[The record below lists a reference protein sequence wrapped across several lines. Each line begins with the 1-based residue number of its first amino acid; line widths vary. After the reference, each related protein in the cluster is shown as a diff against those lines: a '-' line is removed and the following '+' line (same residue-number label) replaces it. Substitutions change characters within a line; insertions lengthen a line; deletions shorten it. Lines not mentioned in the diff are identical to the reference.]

1 MPRAIDITGQRF
13 GRLVAL
19 AREGSQKNEGWTWRC
34 VCDCGSEVVSTSRN
48 LRSGNTR
55 SCGCLR
61 RETTSARSR
70 KHGASNGGGV
80 RSAAKEYQT
89 WQAMKDRCGN
99 PDSESFATYGG
110 RGIAVCE
117 RWRESFESF
126 LADMGPKPSPSHSID
141 RIDNDG
147 GYCPEN
153 CRWATPKEQARNTRK
168 SLVIVAFGESM
179 IAADWA
185 ERTGIP
191 AATIKSRLRLGLHP
205 EAALSSRWFR
215 RGTKPRAAA

>member
-1 MPRAIDITGQRF
+1 M
-13 GRLVAL
+13 
-19 AREGSQKNEGWTWRC
+19 
-34 VCDCGSEVVSTSRN
+34 
-48 LRSGNTR
+48 
-55 SCGCLR
+55 
-61 RETTSARSR
+61 
-70 KHGASNGGGV
+70 

-99 PDSESFATYGG
+99 PGSESFATYGG

-117 RWRESFESF
+117 RWRESFEIF